1 MSASPLPSYA
11 VHATLLDWYRH
22 KTEHKNGK
30 GNAGDDPAVAAQ
42 GSVLVEHYWLAPAAQ
57 PA

>member
-30 GNAGDDPAVAAQ
+30 GNAGDDLAVAAQ
-42 GSVLVEHYWLAPAAQ
+42 E
-57 PA
+57 